1 VSLFLHFSGKELCR
15 AIKVASLGEQ
25 TALSAFRNYLKNLI
39 SNVSII
45 TFNGLGF
52 NNTVLVGHFFELTTN
67 FHAVLGFFKKPL
79 PCLKEHFTTTKP
91 SNFKLGT

>member
-1 VSLFLHFSGKELCR
+1 LLLLYFSEKELCGN

-39 SNVSII
+39 SNISII

-52 NNTVLVGHFFELTTN
+52 NNTVLVGHFLTTN
-67 FHAVLGFFKKPL
+67 FHAVLGFFKKNL
-79 PCLKEHFTTTKP
+79 CLA
-91 SNFKLGT
+91 